1 MPTWRKPVRTPQH
14 LEEVLK
20 LSYEPGEGS
29 GCRLFLSN
37 LQAGVPQASLA
48 CRLQGPPS
56 QA

>member
-1 MPTWRKPVRTPQH
+1 MPTWRKPFRTPQH
-14 LEEVLK
+14 LEKVLK

-37 LQAGVPQASLA
+37 LQAGVPLASLA